1 LPDLECDGSDP
12 WYFKEDLGE
21 GLFAGMKNAEPF
33 KAKKYDGRSIN
44 VYKRQ
49 NTQDSLKAQD
59 ILRGNPSKEQ
69 N

>member
-1 LPDLECDGSDP
+1 
-12 WYFKEDLGE
+12 
-21 GLFAGMKNAEPF
+21 MKNAEPF